1 MTTLASRLRRDDA
14 GSIVFGWLGRVA
26 LTITLLGV
34 ATFEVLSIVIAHV
47 SVDDVGRTAADQALT
62 SYNDTHDPNQAY
74 LVADAYVSEN
84 GAELVKGTFS
94 ITSDS
99 VSFEIKKTAP
109 TLLLYR
115 LDATAKLAQVHTTIY
130 EEPIVEGG
138 SMP

>member
-1 MTTLASRLRRDDA
+1 MTTLCSRLRRDD

-26 LTITLLGV
+26 LTLTVLGV
-34 ATFEVLSIVIAHV
+34 VTFEVLSIVIVHV
-47 SVDDVGRTAADQALT
+47 SLEDVGRTAADQALT
-62 SYNDTHDPNQAY
+62 AYANNHDPYQAY
-74 LVADAYVSEN
+74 LAADAYATEN
-84 GAELVKGTFS
+84 GAVLVKKSFE

-99 VSFEIKKTAP
+99 VSFDLKKTAP

-115 LDATAKLAQVHTTIY
+115 LDATAGLAEVKTTVY